1 MHFMH
6 LGISFRFSKIFW
18 GFSKLVEFLW
28 NFWDGLYENGS
39 KSSCI
44 TSYLHYS
51 NVSCIIGVCL
61 LCWTNCVL
69 VGLDW
74 AEPLMFLILYITCSC
89 IFMHTYLTF
98 SISLHIDCVWC
109 FSMCF
114 SLPLSLSL
122 VYVSW
127 VMAPKRRSTPSQNH
141 FCSRASTSSDPT
153 PSHVQFHDNKARQDF
168 LENFSRQGIH
178 SECQVIFLDFSNT
191 NLPTIIHNRG
201 WESLCDILV
210 TYPSMLI

>member
-1 MHFMH
+1 MHFRCMFTLLNWLCAGRIGLGWALDVFNIVHHMLMH
-6 LGISFRFSKIFW
+6 FHAY
-18 GFSKLVEFLW
+18 VP
-28 NFWDGLYENGS
+28 Y
-39 KSSCI
+39 
-44 TSYLHYS
+44 
-51 NVSCIIGVCL
+51 
-61 LCWTNCVL
+61 
-69 VGLDW
+69 
-74 AEPLMFLILYITCSC
+74 ILYILIYWLCLVLFYVFLS
-89 IFMHTYLTF
+89 
-98 SISLHIDCVWC
+98 
-109 FSMCF
+109 
-114 SLPLSLSL
+114 PSLSL

-178 SECQVIFLDFSNT
+178 SECQVIFLDFSDT